1 MDGKA
6 PLADVDECL
15 IEKSLYLSC
24 LFSPGQYPL
33 KYALLQFSSFFFKGG
48 ILVNL
53 CYRKVYL
60 EIG

>member
-1 MDGKA
+1 
-6 PLADVDECL
+6 L

-33 KYALLQFSSFFFKGG
+33 KYALWQFSSFIFKGG